1 MHYGNLKVLAD
12 PQQADTGRPFRGPE
26 SVMGACGVKR
36 VTHLENRGGSA
47 IFYRHQGAKRHR
59 DKNVVPTPRQ
69 VVTHCIGSLP
79 IVDIASQHSVGNR
92 WLWHRQKSKGSATVC
107 TEVSEATRLA

>member
-1 MHYGNLKVLAD
+1 MHYGHLTSLAD
-12 PQQADTGRPFRGPE
+12 PQQADPGRPFRRHE
-26 SVMGACGVKR
+26 QAIDASGVKR
-36 VTHLENRGGSA
+36 VTRLENHGESV
-47 IFYRHQGAKRHR
+47 IFSRQQGAKRHR

-79 IVDIASQHSVGNR
+79 IVDIALQHRAGNR

-107 TEVSEATRLA
+107 TEVREATRLA